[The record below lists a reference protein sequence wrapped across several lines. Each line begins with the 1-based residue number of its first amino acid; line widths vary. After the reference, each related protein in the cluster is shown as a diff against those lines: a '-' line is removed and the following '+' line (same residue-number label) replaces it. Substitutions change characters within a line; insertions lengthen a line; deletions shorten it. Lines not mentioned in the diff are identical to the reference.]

1 MAKEEEKGMTFE
13 DIKLMIV
20 GDNDKVTLL
29 NMFQSIVNENSRL
42 KLEVEE
48 LKKLNQQNQV
58 LKNIRGVE

>member
-48 LKKLNQQNQV
+48 LKKA
-58 LKNIRGVE
+58 KSTESSS

>member
-1 MAKEEEKGMTFE
+1 MAEEEKGMTFE

-48 LKKLNQQNQV
+48 LKKA
-58 LKNIRGVE
+58 KSTESSS